1 LDIVRALRK
10 AGSDG
15 RKKKNAG
22 FEELIHEQMF
32 DRNEKVALATI
43 HRVGFV

>member
-1 LDIVRALRK
+1 LRK

-22 FEELIHEQMF
+22 FEELIHEQMCLIAM
-32 DRNEKVALATI
+32 RKL
-43 HRVGFV
+43 H